1 MRFLTCE
8 PNLNAQVKWSSYKD
22 EADLFYEQPLD
33 WFTKNAKTVRSV
45 TRIVIFQNLY
55 NFLKRANLKLS
66 PEEGHYLDKFHV
78 CKEFFNAYM
87 QITSRVDKS
96 LLLLC
101 ANKP

>member
-8 PNLNAQVKWSSYKD
+8 PNLNAQVEWSSYKD
-22 EADLFYEQPLD
+22 EADLFYEHPLD
-33 WFTKNAKTVRSV
+33 WFIKNAIMARSA
-45 TRIVIFQNLY
+45 TRIVMFKNLY
-55 NFLKRANLKLS
+55 DFLKRANLKLS
-66 PEEGHYLDKFHV
+66 PEEEHFLSKFHV